1 MAQDITAFGYRRIV
15 LLLVSLVIVPTG
27 LLLAVGV
34 VLLFRGEAELNVL
47 MGILVLALSGAA
59 VTGVS
64 LVWVFVRRE
73 ANLSQL
79 QSDFVSKV
87 SHELRTPLTSIRL
100 FAETLALRRSD
111 PQTVETC
118 LAGLHREGSRLQDLI
133 DRLLDWGRME
143 SGRRQY
149 HMEATDVQAVV
160 RRALH
165 DFEAVREHQNAEL
178 SVTLPEQTLPLWG
191 EPASISDALLNLLTN
206 ASKYGGHPAQIS
218 LAASVTGD
226 QVRIAVRDNGIGIPQ
241 REHKR
246 IFQKFY
252 RVDDRLSRVKQGSGL
267 GLAIAKHVVKAHGGR
282 IDVQSAPGKGSMF
295 TIVLPVP
302 RSANLPRELT
312 NPSAPG
318 PLEGTRPA
326 DGVFEERMGRA

>member
-1 MAQDITAFGYRRIV
+1 MARDITTFGYRRIV
-15 LLLVSLVIVPTG
+15 LFLVSLVIVPTG
-27 LLLAVGV
+27 LLLAVGL

-59 VTGVS
+59 VTGVI

-100 FAETLALRRSD
+100 FSETLALRRTD
-111 PQTVETC
+111 PDAVDTC
-118 LAGLHREGSRLQDLI
+118 IAGLNREGARLQDLI

-149 HMEATDVQAVV
+149 HMQPTDVRAVV
-160 RRALH
+160 KRAMV
-165 DFEAVREHQNAEL
+165 DFEAVRERQNAEVSL
-178 SVTLPEQTLPLWG
+178 DLPPDLPVLWG
-191 EPASISDALLNLLTN
+191 EAASISDALLNLLTN
-206 ASKYGGHPAQIS
+206 AGKYGGHPATIA
-218 LAASVTGD
+218 LSVRATERD
-226 QVRIAVRDNGIGIPQ
+226 VRISVQDNGLGIPV

-252 RVDDRLSRVKQGSGL
+252 RGDDRLSREKEGSGL

-282 IDVQSAPGKGSMF
+282 IELRSAPGKGSVF
-295 TIVLPVP
+295 TIVLP
-302 RSANLPRELT
+302 LPRQAQRIALQART
-312 NPSAPG
+312 DKA
-318 PLEGTRPA
+318 
-326 DGVFEERMGRA
+326 

>member
-1 MAQDITAFGYRRIV
+1 MAQDITTFGYRRIV
-15 LLLVSLVIVPTG
+15 LLLVSLVIVPSG

-59 VTGVS
+59 VTGVI

-100 FAETLALRRSD
+100 FSETLALRRTD
-111 PQTVETC
+111 PRAVDTC
-118 LAGLHREGSRLQDLI
+118 IAGLHREVSRLQDLI

-143 SGRRQY
+143 SGRRPF
-149 HMEATDVQAVV
+149 HMEPTEVGAIVE
-160 RRALH
+160 RAIA
-165 DFEAVREHQNAEL
+165 DFEGVRERQNARL
-178 SVTLPEQTLPLWG
+178 HVSLPEHMPLLWG
-191 EPASISDALLNLLTN
+191 ESASISDALLNLLTN
-206 ASKYGGHPAQIS
+206 ASKYGGHPAEIA
-218 LAASVTGD
+218 LAVSSRSR
-226 QVRIAVRDNGIGIPQ
+226 QVRIAVQDNGKGIPQ

-252 RVDDRLSRVKQGSGL
+252 RVDDRLSRDTQGSGL

-282 IDVQSAPGKGSMF
+282 IEVESEPGKGSIF
-295 TIVLPVP
+295 TIVLPILRAAP
-302 RSANLPRELT
+302 ALAA
-312 NPSAPG
+312 PSLAAP
-318 PLEGTRPA
+318 A
-326 DGVFEERMGRA
+326 KAGRA

>member
-1 MAQDITAFGYRRIV
+1 MAHDITTFGYRRIV

-34 VLLFRGEAELNVL
+34 ILLFRGEAELNVL

-59 VTGVS
+59 VTGVI

-73 ANLSQL
+73 ASLSQL

-100 FAETLALRRSD
+100 FSETLALRRTD
-111 PQTVETC
+111 PHAVDTC
-118 LAGLHREGSRLQDLI
+118 IAGLNREGSRLQDLI

-143 SGRRQY
+143 SGRRQF
-149 HMEATDVQAVV
+149 HMEPTEVGTIVQ
-160 RRALH
+160 RAIGN
-165 DFEAVREHQNAEL
+165 FEGVRERQNARL
-178 SVTLPEQTLPLWG
+178 SVSMGESLPPLWA
-191 EPASISDALLNLLTN
+191 ESASISDALLNLLTN
-206 ASKYGGHPAQIS
+206 ASKYGGHPAEIALS
-218 LAASVTGD
+218 VSAARGEL
-226 QVRIAVRDNGIGIPQ
+226 RIAVQDNGIGIPR

-252 RVDDRLSRVKQGSGL
+252 RIDDRLSRDMQGSGL

-282 IDVQSAPGKGSMF
+282 IQVESAPGKGSVF
-295 TIVLPVP
+295 TIVLPVL
-302 RSANLPRELT
+302 RAAQ
-312 NPSAPG
+312 APVT
-318 PLEGTRPA
+318 LARTS
-326 DGVFEERMGRA
+326 RA

>member
-1 MAQDITAFGYRRIV
+1 MAHSDITTNDITTFGYRRIV

-34 VLLFRGEAELNVL
+34 ILLFRGEAALNVL

-59 VTGVS
+59 VTGVI

-100 FAETLALRRSD
+100 FSETLALRRED
-111 PQTVETC
+111 AKAVDTC
-118 LAGLHREGSRLQDLI
+118 ITGLNREGARLQDLI

-149 HMEATDVQAVV
+149 HMETTEVSAIVQRATVA
-160 RRALH
+160 
-165 DFEAVREHQNAEL
+165 FEGVRERQNARL
-178 SVTLPEQTLPLWG
+178 TVTLAEQLPPLWA
-191 EPASISDALLNLLTN
+191 ESASISDALLNLLTN
-206 ASKYGGHPAQIS
+206 ASKYGGRPAEIALRVS
-218 LAASVTGD
+218 AARGEL
-226 QVRIAVRDNGIGIPQ
+226 RIAVQDNGIGIPR

-252 RVDDRLSRVKQGSGL
+252 RIDDRLSRELQGSGL

-282 IDVQSAPGKGSMF
+282 IEVESALGKGSVF
-295 TIVLPVP
+295 TIVLPVLRP
-302 RSANLPRELT
+302 EQ
-312 NPSAPG
+312 APVT
-318 PLEGTRPA
+318 LARTS
-326 DGVFEERMGRA
+326 RA